1 MGRIGGV
8 QMTYASRPFWNGDED
23 DPSSVGLKNDDKAY
37 IKALG
42 FVPKRYAAETA
53 IVNQGEDS
61 GRVFMIKSGWGC
73 ISHDLAGGQRQILDF
88 ALKGDIVLPQ
98 SYMGTALETFVAQ
111 TDLAVLEASTKT
123 LALGAAKSS
132 RTASIFLEPLVQQRA
147 LVAQHLTN
155 IGRRSALARTAHLLL
170 ELRARLERVGAT
182 TRTGYACPLTQ
193 YDLADA
199 LGLTPIHV
207 NRMLRELRERRLL
220 EFRQGH
226 VHVIDLP
233 GATKFAEF
241 DDRYIHNRYVYN

>member
-1 MGRIGGV
+1 
-8 QMTYASRPFWNGDED
+8 MTYASRPFSSGNENG
-23 DPSSVGLKNDDKAY
+23 PTSVGVKGDDKAY

-42 FVPKRYAAETA
+42 FVPKRYEAETA
-53 IVNQGEDS
+53 IINQGEDS
-61 GRVFMIKSGWGC
+61 DRAFVIESGWGC

-88 ALKGDIVLPQ
+88 ALKGDVVLLQ
-98 SYMGTALETFVAQ
+98 TYTGTALETFVAQ
-111 TDLAVLEASTKT
+111 TELAVFEASTKT
-123 LALGAAKSS
+123 LALGAAKSP
-132 RTASIFLEPLVQQRA
+132 RIASFFAETLARQRA

-170 ELRARLERVGAT
+170 ELRTRLERVGAV

-207 NRMLRELRERRLL
+207 NRMLRELRERRFL

-226 VHVIDLP
+226 VRMLDRLGV
-233 GATKFAEF
+233 TEFAEF
-241 DDRYIHNRYVYN
+241 DDSYIYG